1 MNLRHVIPAP
11 LRLQFRLFKRY
22 YQDYLNSN
30 ITAFAKEK
38 VANIHFPHELTLAQP
53 IMEST
58 FYENKTHNIAQG
70 CARIQNVVVHPNQI
84 LSFWKCV
91 KKPSKSNNFRIGRN
105 LINGKLS
112 EDYGGGLC
120 QLSSILYHISLI
132 AGLEIV
138 ERHHHSFDIYQE
150 HERFTPLGADATVV
164 YAYKDFRLKNPFD
177 FPIYF
182 TFEIKE
188 NTLICQLFSAQKIE
202 TQDIVFIQK
211 IQSNGVIIDTL
222 NSDKEII
229 ATSFYLKKEKQR

>member
-11 LRLQFRLFKRY
+11 LRLQFRLFKRN
-22 YQDYLNSN
+22 YQDFFNPN

-38 VANIHFPHELTLAQP
+38 VANIHFPHELTLSQP
-53 IMEST
+53 IMQSA
-58 FYENKTHNIAQG
+58 FLENKIHNIQQG
-70 CARIQNVVVHPNQI
+70 CQGIENVLIHPNQI

-91 KKPSKSNNFRIGRN
+91 KKPSKQNNFRIGRN

-120 QLSSILYHISLI
+120 QLSSVLYHISLI
-132 AGLEIV
+132 AGLEII

-182 TFEIKE
+182 AFDIKE
-188 NTLICQLFSAQKIE
+188 NTLIGQLFSLQKIE
-202 TQDIVFIQK
+202 AQEIVFIQK
-211 IQSNGVIIDTL
+211 IQNSGVEVKTINA
-222 NSDKEII
+222 NSEII
-229 ATSFYLKKEKQR
+229 ATSFYQKKR

>member
-11 LRLQFRLFKRY
+11 LRLQYRLFKRNY
-22 YQDYLNSN
+22 HDYLNSN

-38 VANIHFPHELTLAQP
+38 VANIHFSHELTLAQP

-58 FYENKTHNIAQG
+58 LFENKIHNLAQG
-70 CARIQNVVVHPNQI
+70 CARIQNVVIQPNQI

-120 QLSSILYHISLI
+120 QLSSILYHLSLI
-132 AGLEIV
+132 AGLEII

-164 YAYKDFRLKNPFD
+164 YAYKDFRLKNSFD

-182 TFEIKE
+182 AFDIKE
-188 NTLICQLFSAQKIE
+188 NTLICQLFSAEKIE
-202 TQDIVFIQK
+202 KQDIVFIQTK
-211 IQSNGVIIDTL
+211 QSDGVEVETKKT
-222 NSDKEII
+222 NSAII
-229 ATSFYLKKEKQR
+229 AKSFYQKKEK